1 MSEHWDDDALI
12 RRLYGIGPQ
21 DGHLDE
27 CLECAQRWEAMSAV
41 RKGVLEPPRTP
52 EVLLAAQRRAIYDR
66 LEQPPIRLA
75 LVPAALA
82 TAALVLA
89 AVLLHKPAP
98 QNYQAQSDA
107 ALMADVYSL
116 VQSDEPRAVEPI
128 HALFEANQ

>member
-52 EVLLAAQRRAIYDR
+52 EILLARHKEFRHLRRKQRS
-66 LEQPPIRLA
+66 
-75 LVPAALA
+75 
-82 TAALVLA
+82 TAWCAHLRC
-89 AVLLHKPAP
+89 
-98 QNYQAQSDA
+98 S
-107 ALMADVYSL
+107 
-116 VQSDEPRAVEPI
+116 R
-128 HALFEANQ
+128 